1 MLLECLL
8 EKMPPPQN
16 NRPPPVERK
25 SAQEALAESAA
36 RPLDFDAEARTVFL
50 KNALIQ
56 VREMQQAGRSV
67 DEIRAAIPL
76 FSEKYPELFKKVT
89 TPGEDLTPLLG
100 MMGLLEKIGAGEMS
114 HHNASVMVGQALAA
128 KFMPQYVSQM
138 QEQADGQG
146 SDAGAP
152 SSKRGRN

>member
-1 MLLECLL
+1 
-8 EKMPPPQN
+8 MPPRQN

-36 RPLDFDAEARTVFL
+36 RPLDFDAEARAVFL
-50 KNALIQ
+50 KNAMIQ
-56 VREMQQAGRSV
+56 VHDMQRAGLSI
-67 DEIRAAIPL
+67 DEIRTAVPL

-138 QEQADGQG
+138 QTQAQTQADSKS
-146 SDAGAP
+146 SDAGSSA
-152 SSKRGRN
+152 SKRGRN

>member
-1 MLLECLL
+1 
-8 EKMPPPQN
+8 MPPPQN

-50 KNALIQ
+50 KNALVQ
-56 VREMQQAGRSV
+56 VREMQQAGRSI
-67 DEIRAAIPL
+67 DEIRTAIPL

-138 QEQADGQG
+138 QAQAEGQG
-146 SDAGAP
+146 SDAGASP
-152 SSKRGRN
+152 SPASKRGRN